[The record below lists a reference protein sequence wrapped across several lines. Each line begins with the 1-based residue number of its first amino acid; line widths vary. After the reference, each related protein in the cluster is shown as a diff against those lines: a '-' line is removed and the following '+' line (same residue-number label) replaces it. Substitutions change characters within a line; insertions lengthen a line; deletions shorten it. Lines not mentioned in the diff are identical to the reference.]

1 MEGQLTLTFIE
12 TDDPLKRNLEKKL
25 ITYEF
30 ENMKSLEDSVLI
42 RVIKKKK

>member
-12 TDDPLKRNLEKKL
+12 TDDPLKRNLGKKL